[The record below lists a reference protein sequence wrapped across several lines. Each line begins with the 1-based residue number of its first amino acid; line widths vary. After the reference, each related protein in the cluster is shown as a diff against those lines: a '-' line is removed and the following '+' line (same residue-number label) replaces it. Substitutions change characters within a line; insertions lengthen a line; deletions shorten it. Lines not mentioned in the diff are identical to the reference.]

1 MFKIV
6 QLLYQEIRVFLN
18 FIHDNLVYWNNI
30 KYVILDH
37 GYVGIFVW
45 LVRDGIELD
54 MIVIIW

>member
-18 FIHDNLVYWNNI
+18 FIHDSLVYWNNI
-30 KYVILDH
+30 MYEVLDR

-45 LVRDGIELD
+45 LVRDEIELD